1 MKAIGIL
8 TKLRRIIFGPETSRK
23 EYIKYNGNR
32 DKRCWCIGYSFVSA
46 RYSIS
51 TAFLFT
57 TAREMGP
64 SA

>member
-8 TKLRRIIFGPETSRK
+8 TKLRRRIIFGPETSRK
-23 EYIKYNGNR
+23 EIILNITVTEIKYVG
-32 DKRCWCIGYSFVSA
+32 ISVIFSVTA
-46 RYSIS
+46 RYS

-57 TAREMGP
+57 TAWEIGP